1 MRKGDDDDD
10 DQEMMLIKETV
21 LGFFFLSQPSWVL
34 SKYTM
39 PLAERQSTMDIRQ
52 KCKNASGYQ

>member
-21 LGFFFLSQPSWVL
+21 GFLFPITTFMGIVKVHDALGRAAIHHG
-34 SKYTM
+34 YTPEM
-39 PLAERQSTMDIRQ
+39 
-52 KCKNASGYQ
+52 